1 MSWRLVVSFSSTV
14 LILILSF
21 LDMLVSEVKTIDLEQ
36 HKSTVTRRVVVRVH
50 IIYGIALQPQVRTKH
65 PSALYTWN

>member
-1 MSWRLVVSFSSTV
+1 MPVRWGVMAFGCVIFMGTV

-36 HKSTVTRRVVVRVH
+36 HKSTVTRRVVV
-50 IIYGIALQPQVRTKH
+50 
-65 PSALYTWN
+65 